1 MPLVQ
6 LITLRSC
13 AAIAALAIAS
23 AAAAVSGNA
32 YADTFDVQPQQPQQ
46 ALGVEPT
53 SAQSEDARAVVND
66 EANTEPSA
74 TASVALD
81 DHVLAKQR
89 GTGLGLMTVAASAQT
104 LRGGSSVTLWDEIAP
119 PAPVPVPVDTSH
131 VAQSNAVS
139 YFRK

>member
-1 MPLVQ
+1 MPFVQ
-6 LITLRSC
+6 HVTLRSC

-32 YADTFDVQPQQPQQ
+32 RADTLDAPPQQQT
-46 ALGVEPT
+46 LGLEPT
-53 SAQSEDARAVVND
+53 PAQPEDTPAVANN
-66 EANTEPSA
+66 EANDQASA
-74 TASVALD
+74 TASPALD
-81 DHVLAKQR
+81 DRVLAKQR

>member
-1 MPLVQ
+1 MPFVQ
-6 LITLRSC
+6 HITLRSY

-32 YADTFDVQPQQPQQ
+32 CADTFDAQPQQQ
-46 ALGVEPT
+46 ALGLDST
-53 SAQSEDARAVVND
+53 AAQPEDTRAVAND
-66 EANTEPSA
+66 EASAIA
-74 TASVALD
+74 TASAALD
-81 DHVLAKQR
+81 DRVLANQR

-104 LRGGSSVTLWDEIAP
+104 LRGGPSVTLWDEIAP